1 MNAKLTLSIDAKV
14 IASAKRVSKKR
25 GQSISRMVEDFLKK
39 VSASSNSGKTKGS
52 ILELRG
58 MGGSAPTDFDYKKEL
73 ADYLSEKYK

>member
-1 MNAKLTLSIDAKV
+1 
-14 IASAKRVSKKR
+14 
-25 GQSISRMVEDFLKK
+25 MVEDFLKK